1 MAPACDGF
9 LHLLAREG
17 VAHGVGA
24 LLVWYGVRDLLA
36 RAFAIKRAI
45 APELAVMP
53 TTRARD
59 IRPSK
64 SAVV

>member
-1 MAPACDGF
+1 MNALRTPGERA
-9 LHLLAREG
+9 LTRAWA
-17 VAHGVGA
+17 AHRK
-24 LLVWYGVRDLLA
+24 VRDLLA

-45 APELAVMP
+45 APELADMP